1 MIYARV
7 RFFRR
12 GLFNINRAYTSE
24 FLNMAFITVAIHTY
38 EKAVRLRNRLEK
50 EGIEVEFANV
60 NLTLPGLT
68 SGVRIRIKEEDL
80 ALALRIIENPEL
92 FEASTPE
99 VDPHN
104 FLVPVDLSE
113 RSFMSVRHAA
123 RIATSNDG
131 RITLLYSYIDPYV
144 TSKIQL
150 RDTLTY
156 DSGDKNA
163 RAGMRKNA
171 EMLLRN
177 FVERVQNA
185 MKSGS
190 IPPVSLAYEVAEGV
204 PEDAISEY
212 SRTHVPKLIV
222 MGTRTSARKEHD
234 MIGSVTAEVLE
245 EGYTVLSIPENLGD
259 SDFTPR
265 EVLFF
270 SGLDQNDILAMDAL
284 YRFFGSHMMHV
295 TILPVPRPRRFFD
308 SAPGKATQHL
318 CNYCMD
324 HFPNFTFDNIPV
336 SAEESENRFKELQQ
350 QHSFDLIV
358 IPNKRRNSFNRLF
371 NSGLAHN
378 LLFHSDIPML
388 TIPV

>member
-99 VDPHN
+99 VDAHN

>member
-38 EKAVRLRNRLEK
+38 DKAVRLRNRLEK

>member
-1 MIYARV
+1 
-7 RFFRR
+7 
-12 GLFNINRAYTSE
+12 
-24 FLNMAFITVAIHTY
+24 MAFITVAIHTY

>member
-12 GLFNINRAYTSE
+12 GLFNINRTYTSE

-99 VDPHN
+99 VDTHN